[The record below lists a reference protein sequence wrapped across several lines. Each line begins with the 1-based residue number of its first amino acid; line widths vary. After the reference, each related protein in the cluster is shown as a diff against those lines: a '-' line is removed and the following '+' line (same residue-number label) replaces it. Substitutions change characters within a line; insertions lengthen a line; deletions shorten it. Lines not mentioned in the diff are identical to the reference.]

1 MPIQQGPKQLT
12 STTLGQPTIES
23 AGNELFDTECLKLIN
38 EYFYG
43 VRIFPGQDPTHVYV
57 GWVTTQYHLHSKEFN
72 KSKVRCVSVVIED
85 EYEVIRDRI
94 DRQSCYVV
102 RADELF
108 NEVTQDSSG
117 KGASQVRM

>member
-1 MPIQQGPKQLT
+1 M
-12 STTLGQPTIES
+12 
-23 AGNELFDTECLKLIN
+23 KLIN

-72 KSKVRCVSVVIED
+72 KSKVRCGSVIIED
-85 EYEVIRDRI
+85 EYEVIMDRI

-108 NEVTQDSSG
+108 NEVTQDASG
-117 KGASQVRM
+117 KGASQVNMITC